1 MDGNPPLL
9 RVFRRKTTPAALDRT
24 HADIRSFA
32 SRHVPGAMQHS
43 QMVTSVT
50 SNIAITLPDGSVRE
64 FDRPVTGLE
73 IAQSIGPRLAKDA
86 LAVKIDGEVKDLTTT
101 VTTNTK
107 IEIVTRSHPDA
118 LEVIRHDA
126 AHVLADAVQK
136 LYPGTQVTIGPAIA
150 NGFYYDFARE
160 EPFTPDDLEKIEAKM
175 REIVAKDIPIVREVW
190 TRDDAIAY
198 FKKLGEHYKA
208 ELIEAIPADQDISI
222 YRQDDWLDLCRGP
235 HALTTGKVGQ
245 GFKLMKVAG
254 AYWRG
259 DSRNP
264 MLQRIYGTAW
274 RDEKELKAYLH
285 QLEEAEK
292 RDHRRLGKELDLFHV
307 QEEAVGS
314 VFWHPKGWTLFRT
327 LETYIRTK
335 LQQADYVEVKTPQ
348 LIDSSLFKASGH
360 WDMYGDNMFKVSAD
374 DGEKMLG
381 IKPMNCPGHV
391 QIFKHGLRSYRDL
404 PIRMAEF
411 GACHRN
417 EPSGALHGILRV
429 RAFTQDDAHIFCTED
444 QVPTEAAEYFKL
456 QLGVYKDLGFDKI
469 AVKLALR
476 PDVRAGSDDTWDR
489 AEDGLRHAL
498 RSAGLEFEELPGE
511 GAFYGPK
518 VEFHLTDAIGR
529 TWQCG
534 TLQLDFVLPERLDAT
549 YIGEDG
555 ARHRPVMLHRA
566 ILGSLERFI
575 GMLIEHYAGKFP
587 MWLTPVQAVV
597 CTITNEADSYGQEVV
612 NLLKRRGIRAELD
625 TRNEKI
631 NLKVREHSLQ
641 KIPVLVVVG
650 KREAEE
656 RTVALRTLGGKD
668 QEVLAL
674 DAALNKLAEE
684 ARSPAGAA
692 AFDSPF

>member
-1 MDGNPPLL
+1 
-9 RVFRRKTTPAALDRT
+9 
-24 HADIRSFA
+24 
-32 SRHVPGAMQHS
+32 
-43 QMVTSVT
+43 MVTSVT

-73 IAQSIGPRLAKDA
+73 IASSIGPRLAKDA

-101 VTTNTK
+101 VATNAR
-107 IEIVTRSHPDA
+107 IEIVTRNHPDA

-150 NGFYYDFARE
+150 SGFYYDFARD
-160 EPFTPDDLEKIEAKM
+160 EPFTPEDLEKIEAKM

-190 TRDDAIAY
+190 SRDEAVAY
-198 FKKLGEHYKA
+198 FKKLGELYKA

-235 HALTTGKVGQ
+235 HAPTTGKVGQ
-245 GFKLMKVAG
+245 GFKLTKVAG

-335 LQQADYVEVKTPQ
+335 LQGAGYVEVKTPQ

-456 QLGVYKDLGFDKI
+456 QLGVYRDLGFDKI

-476 PDVRAGSDDTWDR
+476 PDVRAGSDETWNR
-489 AEDGLRHAL
+489 AEDGLRQAL

-555 ARHRPVMLHRA
+555 AKHRPVMLHRA

-587 MWLTPVQAVV
+587 LWLAPVQAVV
-597 CTITNEADSYGQEVV
+597 TTITNEADGYAAEVAA
-612 NLLKRRGIRAELD
+612 LLKRKGVRVQLD
-625 TRNEKI
+625 VRNEKI

-641 KIPVLVVVG
+641 KVPVMLVVG

-656 RTVALRTLGGKD
+656 RTVAMRVLGGKD

-674 DAALNKLAEE
+674 DDAVTKLMQE
-684 ARSPAGAA
+684 ARSPAGDA

>member
-1 MDGNPPLL
+1 M
-9 RVFRRKTTPAALDRT
+9 RVTCNT
-24 HADIRSFA
+24 SE
-32 SRHVPGAMQHS
+32 
-43 QMVTSVT
+43 MVTSVT

-73 IAQSIGPRLAKDA
+73 IAQSIGSRLAKDA
-86 LAVKIDGEVKDLTTT
+86 LAVKVDGTVKDLTTT
-101 VTTNTK
+101 VTTNAK
-107 IEIVTRSHPDA
+107 IEIVTRNHADA

-136 LYPGTQVTIGPAIA
+136 LYPGTQVTIGPSIA
-150 NGFYYDFARE
+150 TGFYYDFARD

-175 REIVAKDIPIVREVW
+175 REIVAADIPIVREVW
-190 TRDDAIAY
+190 DRDEAVAY

-208 ELIEAIPADQDISI
+208 ELIAAIPQGEPVSI
-222 YRQDDWLDLCRGP
+222 YRQGDWLDLCRGP
-235 HALTTGKVGQ
+235 HAMTTGKVGQ

-285 QLEEAEK
+285 QIEEAEK
-292 RDHRRLGKELDLFHV
+292 RDHRKLGKELDLFHV

-314 VFWHPKGWTLFRT
+314 VFWHPKGWTLYQT

-335 LQQADYVEVKTPQ
+335 LKAAGYVEVKTPQ

-360 WDMYGDNMFKVSAD
+360 WDMYGDNMFKVEAD
-374 DGEKMLG
+374 GGEKLLG

-391 QIFKHGLRSYRDL
+391 QIFRHGLRSYRDL

-417 EPSGALHGILRV
+417 EPSGALHGIMRV

-444 QVPTEAAEYFKL
+444 QVQSEAAEYFKL

-469 AVKLALR
+469 SVKLALR
-476 PDVRAGSDDTWDR
+476 PDVRTGTDDLWDR
-489 AEDGLRHAL
+489 AEGALAQAL
-498 RSAGLEFEELPGE
+498 RDAGLEYEELPGE

-534 TLQLDFVLPERLDAT
+534 TLQYDPNLPERLDAS

-555 ARHRPVMLHRA
+555 ARHRPIMLHRA
-566 ILGSLERFI
+566 ILGSMERFI

-587 MWLTPVQAVV
+587 LWLAPVQVTVA
-597 CTITNEADSYGQEVV
+597 TITSEADGYAEEVAK
-612 NLLKRRGIRAELD
+612 LLKRKGLRVELD

-641 KIPVLVVVG
+641 KVPLMMVVG

-656 RTVALRTLGGKD
+656 RTVALRVLGGKD
-668 QEVLAL
+668 QEILAL
-674 DAALNKLAEE
+674 DAAVAKLVEE
-684 ARSPAGAA
+684 AKSPAGDAVT
-692 AFDSPF
+692 DSPF